1 MRQAREKSVRST
13 SIADETP
20 LSNVSSDAVSHH
32 ANTKKIAWCPRL
44 RELTVSGVLIKRFR
58 RPAPVLDLILSAFQ
72 EEGWPPQLDDPIPP
86 TLEVD
91 SVTRLHDATNRLNRT
106 QKPRL
111 IVFFGDGTGRG
122 IRWRFAE

>member
-1 MRQAREKSVRST
+1 
-13 SIADETP
+13 
-20 LSNVSSDAVSHH
+20 
-32 ANTKKIAWCPRL
+32 
-44 RELTVSGVLIKRFR
+44 LTVSGVLIKRFR